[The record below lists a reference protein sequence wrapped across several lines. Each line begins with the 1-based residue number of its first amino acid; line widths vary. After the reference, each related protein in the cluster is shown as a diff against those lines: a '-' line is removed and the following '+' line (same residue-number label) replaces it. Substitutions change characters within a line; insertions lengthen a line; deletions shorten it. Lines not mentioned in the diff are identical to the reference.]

1 MSEVPESPGFKSPTV
16 AFSPDGELFVV
27 TALPSTSPG
36 TLAVREVATGRVVA
50 ETAFVHGEV
59 LDVAFSP
66 GGDRVISASR
76 GRDPAR
82 IWDARTGRTLVE
94 LRGHAGEV
102 ASVAFS
108 PDGRWALTA
117 SGDRTA
123 RVWDAAS
130 GELVGEFD
138 GHAAALLDAQF
149 SADGARVVTSSRD
162 GTAEVQP
169 ATSAAALTTCWR
181 PCRGTSRR
189 VAA

>member
-1 MSEVPESPGFKSPTV
+1 M
-16 AFSPDGELFVV
+16 
-27 TALPSTSPG
+27 
-36 TLAVREVATGRVVA
+36 
-50 ETAFVHGEV
+50 
-59 LDVAFSP
+59 
-66 GGDRVISASR
+66 
-76 GRDPAR
+76 
-82 IWDARTGRTLVE
+82 
-94 LRGHAGEV
+94 
-102 ASVAFS
+102 AFS

-169 ATSAAALTTCWR
+169 CDVCGGVDHLLTAVPRHVSAGRSLSDEERATY
-181 PCRGTSRR
+181 
-189 VAA
+189 VH